1 MDDAGI
7 APGHR
12 WCWLIRLPGCSM
24 NRRLGD
30 LSGQEPTRGPHVD
43 GVQSTGFS
51 HTVEFSRSLVG
62 MLLAT
67 PLWFPIRSRRRSGGH
82 RISGLPGSSTSDLS
96 PPVSRGPTAAL
107 SRFPLGA
114 APEAPAPSRAASDPT
129 VGRPPVFPGVPIP
142 NATCFRLVPPPCVT
156 SLRGRSASSESGP
169 YPSSLPGAVGATSP
183 SALHDRRAAPRPLLL
198 GVRTATGSRRIKI
211 LVALGDLLSFR
222 ADAELAPPER
232 SRSSKNVPT

>member
-1 MDDAGI
+1 MGDAGI

-24 NRRLGD
+24 KNHRLGGQ
-30 LSGQEPTRGPHVD
+30 SGPKPTRGPHVD

-96 PPVSRGPTAAL
+96 PPVSRGP
-107 SRFPLGA
+107 
-114 APEAPAPSRAASDPT
+114 PSRSRGSRSARRQRRRLPRGPPLNLTA
-129 VGRPPVFPGVPIP
+129 GRPPVFPGVPIP
-142 NATCFRLVPPPCVT
+142 NATCFRFVPPPCVT
-156 SLRGRSASSESGP
+156 SLCGRSASFESGP
-169 YPSSLPGAVGATSP
+169 YPSSPTWGRWRHLAISTSQQKSRPAPAPGRQDGHRQP
-183 SALHDRRAAPRPLLL
+183 SDQDPC
-198 GVRTATGSRRIKI
+198 GSR
-211 LVALGDLLSFR
+211 
-222 ADAELAPPER
+222 
-232 SRSSKNVPT
+232 